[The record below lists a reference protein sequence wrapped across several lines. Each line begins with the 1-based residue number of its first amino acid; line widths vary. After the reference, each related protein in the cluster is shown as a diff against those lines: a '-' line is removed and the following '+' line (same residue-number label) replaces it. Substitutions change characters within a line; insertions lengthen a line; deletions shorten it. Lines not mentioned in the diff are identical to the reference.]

1 MSCSNNNCDG
11 NHCCCSEVII
21 QQTPQQITVVVDSIN
36 PNITPLSQLLNN
48 LSNSYQNF
56 SQTTNVFNS
65 YSGKFIETADEMDN
79 YIQPLTGKWI
89 ETAGEM
95 DTLQIAPTAN
105 WQGVYEYIEAGVVDA
120 GFF

>member
-1 MSCSNNNCDG
+1 MSCSNNNCD
-11 NHCCCSEVII
+11 NDHCCHPEVVI
-21 QQTPQQITVVVDSIN
+21 QQTPQQITVVVDSTN

-48 LSNSYQNF
+48 LANSYQYF
-56 SQTTNVFNS
+56 SQSTTVINS
-65 YSGKFIETADEMDN
+65 YSGKFIETAEEMDQ

-89 ETAGEM
+89 ETGSEM
-95 DTLQIAPTAN
+95 DTLQIGPTAN